1 MLQIKESFEKYDTMT
16 KIKKFGLAKGIFY
29 ALGTSIRFQFKSLFI
44 VTLQINLR
52 HNISNTCKKC
62 TLPRSVAKLSRTKQ
76 LKTEK
81 FLCDEP
87 NEFI

>member
-1 MLQIKESFEKYDTMT
+1 MT

-52 HNISNTCKKC
+52 HNISNKITGYQ
-62 TLPRSVAKLSRTKQ
+62 LQSLSTYEQ
-76 LKTEK
+76 I
-81 FLCDEP
+81 
-87 NEFI
+87 NI